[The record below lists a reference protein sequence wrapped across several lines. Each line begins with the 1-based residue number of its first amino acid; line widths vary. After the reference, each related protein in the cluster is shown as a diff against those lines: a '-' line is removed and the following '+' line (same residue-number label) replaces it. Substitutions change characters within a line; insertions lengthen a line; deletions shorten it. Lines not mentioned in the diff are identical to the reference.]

1 MKKTLFMR
9 GQSPLETVN
18 VGTSDE
24 RRDFRRSELPTNVG
38 TSDVHSQQVSR
49 TIDAETPGL
58 GRDFRLSG
66 VPTHVGTSD
75 VHSHSTGS
83 DWESALSA
91 RVMTSDCQE
100 FRLTS
105 GLPTP
110 TDIENYSM
118 CS

>member
-9 GQSPLETVN
+9 GQTPLETAN

-24 RRDFRRSELPTNVG
+24 RRDFRLPELPTNVG
-38 TSDVHSQQVSR
+38 TSDEHSQQVSR
-49 TIDAETPGL
+49 TIDAGTPGL

-75 VHSHSTGS
+75 VHSHSAGC
-83 DWESALSA
+83 DWESALLA
-91 RVMTSDCQE
+91 RVMTSDCRE

-110 TDIENYSM
+110 TVTENYSM